1 MMENASTHFQSFV
14 DWMTLRNY
22 AVSTKK
28 SYISRLR
35 RFLLWRDEQGFVGA
49 IKAEEVR
56 QFLIF
61 RSDCKLS
68 WQSIN
73 SDHSALQLFFNQVLK
88 RPWPIEHLPRPRK
101 EKTLPTIL
109 SQEEVQRLINAGTML
124 KHQVFMALLY
134 GTGLRLSEALDL
146 EMSHIDGKRQ
156 QLRVVKGKGKKDRY
170 VNLPEA
176 LLLLLRAYY
185 RRCKPVKYLFNGSY
199 RGSRWANRSAQVA
212 VEQAAI
218 HAKIIRPVSPH
229 VLRHCY
235 ATHHLERGTSLI
247 YLRDQMGHR
256 NIKTTARY
264 IHLCAD
270 YQKLVRHPVAELDL
284 QLVPPAPTLP

>member
-1 MMENASTHFQSFV
+1 MEKASIHLQSFV
-14 DWMTLRNY
+14 DWMRLRNY
-22 AVSTKK
+22 ADSTKQ
-28 SYISRLR
+28 SYTSRVR
-35 RFLLWRDEQGFVGA
+35 RFLLWRQHQGLSGDVS
-49 IKAEEVR
+49 AEEVQ
-56 QFLIF
+56 QFLVF
-61 RSDCKLS
+61 RSDRNLS

-73 SDHSALQLFFNQVLK
+73 GDHSALQMFFNQVLK
-88 RPWPIEHLPRPRK
+88 RSWPIAHLPRPRK

-109 SQEEVQRLINAGTML
+109 SREEVQRLINAGTML

-134 GTGLRLSEALDL
+134 GTGLRLSEALDV
-146 EMSHIDGKRQ
+146 EISHIDGQRQ

-176 LLLLLRAYY
+176 VLLLLRDYY
-185 RRCKPVKYLFNGSY
+185 RSCKPVKYLFNGSY

-235 ATHHLERGTSLI
+235 ATHHLEGGTSLI

-256 NIKTTARY
+256 NVKTTARY

-270 YQKLVRHPVAELDL
+270 YHKSVAHPVAELEL
-284 QLVPPAPTLP
+284 QLRQPNSELL

>member
-35 RFLLWRDEQGFVGA
+35 RFLLWRHEQGFVGA
-49 IKAEEVR
+49 IKEEEVR
-56 QFLIF
+56 QFLVF
-61 RSDCKLS
+61 RSDSKLS

-73 SDHSALQLFFNQVLK
+73 SDHSALQMFFNQVLK
-88 RPWPIEHLPRPRK
+88 RSWPIEQLPRPRK
-101 EKTLPTIL
+101 EKTLPTVL

-176 LLLLLRAYY
+176 LLLLLRDYY

-284 QLVPPAPTLP
+284 RLVPPIPTLP